1 MTNDDIISGFPS
13 FFKLILAPRLDLHK
27 LEIPTVFM
35 KNYGIDLTDIVYLNI
50 PTGKIWKVKL
60 VKEKNTRVWLQN
72 GWPKFV
78 EFYSISHGYALM
90 FRYTGS
96 LRFNVHI
103 FDMSA
108 SEIDYPLR
116 TKTCKR
122 VHKRKI
128 RENNNNEDA
137 NMNAPTSSS
146 HKAKGMV
153 GPKRC
158 KFWGNTRGA
167 TPEEIKNVESYAY
180 QCGYPSFA
188 VKMRP
193 SYVQYSFVLNVPS
206 AFFKEYTCTE
216 AVNFILKNVTGKT
229 WPVKANRKHEH
240 VKIYKG
246 WKLFAIDNNLRVGDI
261 CVFELM
267 KKGAQNS
274 FKVGIIRSCD
284 VAKEE
289 AHIKAEV

>member
-1 MTNDDIISGFPS
+1 
-13 FFKLILAPRLDLHK
+13 
-27 LEIPTVFM
+27 M

-146 HKAKGMV
+146 HKGIDIY
-153 GPKRC
+153 
-158 KFWGNTRGA
+158 TRGYFYL
-167 TPEEIKNVESYAY
+167 SL
-180 QCGYPSFA
+180 QF
-188 VKMRP
+188 
-193 SYVQYSFVLNVPS
+193 
-206 AFFKEYTCTE
+206 
-216 AVNFILKNVTGKT
+216 
-229 WPVKANRKHEH
+229 
-240 VKIYKG
+240 
-246 WKLFAIDNNLRVGDI
+246 
-261 CVFELM
+261 
-267 KKGAQNS
+267 
-274 FKVGIIRSCD
+274 
-284 VAKEE
+284 
-289 AHIKAEV
+289 